1 MKKPVRKKV
10 ESLQF
15 TLLSP
20 EEIKKI
26 SKAKIITPELYDVD
40 GYPVDGG
47 LMDLRLGAIDPG
59 VRCRT
64 CGGRLKECI
73 GHPGSIEMARPVVHI
88 KYIPVVEL
96 FLRCFCSEC
105 HKLML
110 KEKDFEKYKTAKDR
124 LKRAKDAKKCPHCQ
138 LEQEKVKLDKP
149 STFRI
154 GKKRLFPT
162 EIRDRLVKI
171 PDEQAILAG
180 INPSIFRPEWGILT
194 VLLVP
199 PVTVRPS
206 ITLESGERSED
217 DLTHKLSDIIR
228 ANQRLWENLNAGAPE
243 VIIED
248 LWDLL
253 QYHITTFFDNSIA
266 RIPPARHRS
275 GQPLKTITE
284 RIKGK
289 EGRIR
294 HNLAGKRVNFSSRT
308 VISPDP
314 ALKINEVGVPFE
326 IAEILTVNERV
337 TSMNIEKLKKVILNE
352 HYPTANYV
360 IRPDGRRKKITLELK
375 KEILE
380 EIEQGYVV
388 ERQLVDGD
396 VVLFNRHPSLHKA
409 SLMAHFVKVLP
420 YKTFRIHPATAPP
433 YNADFDGDEMNIH
446 VPQTEEARA
455 EAKIL
460 MDVNQNLI
468 SCKDNSNLL
477 GCIAD
482 AVTGNYILSKTSLSR
497 ADASQL
503 LYQAGID
510 SNFTKKELTGN
521 ELLSEILPKVDFKG
535 KTKTGEIV
543 SIKDG
548 KIESGVIDENM
559 FGVEAG
565 NLLKVLDKMI
575 GRAKTIETLENAFN
589 IGTNYLSGHGFTMSV
604 NDLNVNEKVKKS
616 TDEIIQNAEDETK
629 EIIQKFND
637 KTLEVIPGK
646 TAEESRE
653 IKILQALNATRTKM
667 GKVVEKEVYEQNPVS
682 VMINSGSGGSVMNIT
697 QMACSV
703 GQQTLWAKRIGIGYT
718 DRTLSF
724 FKKGDLSP
732 KSRGFIYNS
741 FLGGLEPY
749 EFFFGA
755 ITGRDALM
763 DTALRTPKSGYLYR
777 RLANALQDIRIEYDK
792 TVRDGSR
799 RILQFSYGDDGLDVS
814 GLHKDKEIPP
824 GEAIGI
830 VTAQSFGE
838 PSTQM
843 ALNTFHFAGVAEMQ
857 VTSGLPRLIE
867 IFDARRT
874 PSTPEMEIYLDKE
887 SNNEKDAKV
896 IAEKIQ
902 EIKLK
907 DIIKEIKINFGD
919 KKIEAIVD
927 NDALRRVHASVETIV
942 KRLNDNAKLGGE
954 FKVVGNNI
962 SVSAKEMDYKEIY
975 KLKEKIKEAQIS
987 GLKGID
993 QILVVNRDGKFV
1005 ILTAGTNLKEIMN
1018 FKGIDTNKTISND
1031 IHEVCEVLGIE
1042 VARSAII
1049 REISKVTDSQG
1060 LDINERHSKLIA
1072 DAMTSTGIVKG
1083 ITRMGIISQKSSI
1096 LARASFETPV
1106 KQFVNATLKENKDEL
1121 TSVIENIILNQPV
1134 PVGTGLPGLMV
1145 EVTGP
1150 LTDEKP
1156 KEDKSVKYL
1165 TKNTKDTSKRSTEPI
1180 VERVEDDGED
1190 DEKVEAVKGVEDEKV
1205 EKGLSKV
1212 EKKKKTEKKK

>member
-1 MKKPVRKKV
+1 MIIYILNMTKPIRKQV

-20 EEIKKI
+20 DEIKKI

-64 CGGRLKECI
+64 CGGRLKECL
-73 GHPGSIEMARPVVHI
+73 GHPGSIELARPILHI
-88 KYIPVVEL
+88 KYIPVAEL

-105 HKLML
+105 HRFMI
-110 KEKDFEKYKTAKDR
+110 KEKDMIKYKAVKDR
-124 LKRAKDAKKCPHCQ
+124 IKRAKDAKVCPYCHA
-138 LEQEKVKLDKP
+138 EQEKIKLEKP

-154 GKKRLFPT
+154 GKRRLFPG
-162 EIRDRLVKI
+162 EIREKLVRI
-171 PDEQAILAG
+171 PDDEAKLAG
-180 INPSIFRPEWGILT
+180 INPKIFRPEWLVLT
-194 VLLVP
+194 LLLVP

-253 QYHITTFFDNSIA
+253 QYHVTTFFDNSITK
-266 RIPPARHRS
+266 IPPARHRS

-314 ALKINEVGVPFE
+314 ALKLNEVGIPFE
-326 IAEILTVNERV
+326 IAEILAVNEKV
-337 TSMNIEKLKKVILNE
+337 NSSNIEKLKKIILSE
-352 HYPTANYV
+352 KYPTANYI
-360 IRPDGRRKKITLELK
+360 IRPDGRRKKITSDLK
-375 KEILE
+375 QEILDE
-380 EIEQGYVV
+380 LTPGYVV
-388 ERQLVDGD
+388 ERQLIDGD

-409 SLMAHFVKVLP
+409 SIMAHFVKVLP

-460 MDVNQNLI
+460 MDVNRNLM

-477 GCIAD
+477 GCTAD
-482 AVTGNYILSKTSLSR
+482 AVTGNFILSNSNISK
-497 ADASQL
+497 ADAFQL
-503 LYQAGID
+503 LYQSRINSKISKNIINGKEIISKIIPDID
-510 SNFTKKELTGN
+510 YKS
-521 ELLSEILPKVDFKG
+521 
-535 KTKTGEIV
+535 KTKTGENFV
-543 SIKDG
+543 IKNG
-548 KIESGVIDENM
+548 EIEEGVVDENI
-559 FGVEAG
+559 FAVESG
-565 NLLKVLDKMI
+565 NLLKHLDKEV
-575 GRAKTIETLENAFN
+575 GRIKTIKVLEDAFTM
-589 IGTNYLSGHGFTMSV
+589 GVQFLSNYGFTISV
-604 NDLNVNEKVKKS
+604 DDLNVNEKVKNS
-616 TDEIIQNAEDETK
+616 TAEIVAEAEKETDRILDNYK
-629 EIIQKFND
+629 TGKLEI
-637 KTLEVIPGK
+637 IPGK
-646 TAEESRE
+646 TSEETRE
-653 IKILQALNATRTKM
+653 IKILQTLNGIRTKI
-667 GKVVEKEVYEQNPVS
+667 GKIVGKEVPKNSPIS
-682 VMINSGSGGSVMNIT
+682 IMIDSGAGGNVLNIT
-697 QMACSV
+697 QMACCV
-703 GQQTLWAKRIGIGYT
+703 GQQALWAKRIGIGFT
-718 DRTLSF
+718 NRTLSF
-724 FKKGDLSP
+724 FKEGDLSP

-741 FLGGLEPY
+741 FLKGLEPY

-777 RLANALQDIRIEYDK
+777 RLANALQDIKVEYDN
-792 TVRDGSR
+792 TIRDGSEN
-799 RILQFSYGDDGLDVS
+799 IIQFKYGEDGKDVS
-814 GLHKDKEIPP
+814 ELHKGKNISP

-843 ALNTFHFAGVAEMQ
+843 ALSTFHFAGVAEMQ
-857 VTSGLPRLIE
+857 VTLGLPRLIE

-874 PSTPEMEIYLDKE
+874 PSTPTMEIYLEKE
-887 SNNEKDAKV
+887 YNNEKDAKI

-907 DIIKEIKINFGD
+907 DIIKEIKINFSD
-919 KKIEAIVD
+919 KRIEAIVD
-927 NDALRRVHASVETIV
+927 NDAVKRVHSSIETIV
-942 KRLNDNAKLGGE
+942 KKLNESGKIGSNCRAS
-954 FKVVGNNI
+954 GNSIIINT
-962 SVSAKEMDYKEIY
+962 KDLNFKEIY
-975 KLKEKIKEAQIS
+975 KLKEKVKETQIS
-987 GLKGID
+987 GIKGIE
-993 QILVVNRDGKFV
+993 QILVVKREEGYV

-1018 FKGIDTNKTISND
+1018 FKGVDKTRTISND
-1031 IHEVCEVLGIE
+1031 LHEVCDILGIE
-1042 VARSAII
+1042 VARAAII
-1049 REISKVTDSQG
+1049 REIEKVTNSQG

-1072 DAMTSTGIVKG
+1072 DSMTSEGAVKG
-1083 ITRMGIISQKSSI
+1083 IKRMGIISQKSSI

-1106 KQFVNATLKENKDEL
+1106 KHFVNATLKENKDEL
-1121 TSVIENIILNQPV
+1121 DSVIENIILNQPA

-1150 LTDEKP
+1150 LTDKKP
-1156 KEDKSVKYL
+1156 KEDKSVSYL
-1165 TKNTKDTSKRSTEPI
+1165 TKSTKDVSKKDTEPMI
-1180 VERVEDDGED
+1180 ER
-1190 DEKVEAVKGVEDEKV
+1190 K
-1205 EKGLSKV
+1205 
-1212 EKKKKTEKKK
+1212 